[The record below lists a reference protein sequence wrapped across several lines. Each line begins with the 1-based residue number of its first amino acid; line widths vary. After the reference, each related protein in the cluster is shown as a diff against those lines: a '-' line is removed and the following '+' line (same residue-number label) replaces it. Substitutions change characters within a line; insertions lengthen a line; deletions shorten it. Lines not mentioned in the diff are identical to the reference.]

1 MAIRNQVLNLQSLF
15 VAMAAVQLA
24 TAGSGTLV
32 PLAFSEIGASQ
43 EAASFAASAYSA
55 GFLVGCFVVARS
67 IADIG
72 HIRAFASGAA
82 ITIAVAILFS
92 VSTNT
97 PFLVFLR
104 FLSGLATAGLFSIGD
119 TWINETAE
127 EKTRGRVLA
136 VYAIIVGVVA
146 VFSQFLVFVVP
157 GDIREVFVYVALFYC
172 ISIVVIS
179 TTRSSPPN
187 NETTVPIRIRG
198 LFKDA
203 PAAVLGVFAMGM
215 VSTTLLSVVPYNAA
229 QLGVEIIDVALMVAL
244 IYLGRVLFQFPL
256 GWLSDK
262 MDRRKVILI
271 ATVTATVVL
280 LLMAVLVDVDY
291 DHSVNSF
298 DYNSI
303 GFVILCV
310 ILMLLGGSLLTQYS
324 LLVAHALDRTV
335 PVYVSSAAVTML
347 LVWTL
352 GSISGPLIA
361 NLVTTFFG
369 DIALYWVN
377 FAVMFCFALYLGQRI
392 WSVEPVSRA
401 EQTFHTEVLP
411 TSTEMAPTE
420 KR

>member
-303 GFVILCV
+303 GFVILCI

>member
-1 MAIRNQVLNLQSLF
+1 
-15 VAMAAVQLA
+15 MAAVQLA

>member
-1 MAIRNQVLNLQSLF
+1 
-15 VAMAAVQLA
+15 MAAVQLA

-82 ITIAVAILFS
+82 ITIAAAILFS
-92 VSTNT
+92 VSTST
-97 PFLVFLR
+97 PFLIFLR
-104 FLSGLATAGLFSIGD
+104 FLTGLATAGLFSIGD
-119 TWINETAE
+119 TWLNETAE
-127 EKTRGRVLA
+127 DKTRGRVLA

-157 GDIREVFVYVALFYC
+157 GDIREAFVYVALFYC
-172 ISIVVIS
+172 VSIVVIS
-179 TTRSSPPN
+179 TTRSTPPN
-187 NETTVPIRIRG
+187 NETSVPIRIRG

-262 MDRRKVILI
+262 MDRRIVILI
-271 ATVTATVVL
+271 ATVTATVVF

-298 DYNSI
+298 DYNST
-303 GFVILCV
+303 GFVILCI
-310 ILMLLGGSLLTQYS
+310 ILMLLGGSLLTLYS

-361 NLVTTFFG
+361 NLATTFFG

-377 FAVMFCFALYLGQRI
+377 FSVMLCFALYLGQRI

-401 EQTFHTEVLP
+401 EQTSHTEVLP
-411 TSTEMAPTE
+411 TSTEMVPTE

>member
-15 VAMAAVQLA
+15 IAMAAVQLA

-229 QLGVEIIDVALMVAL
+229 QLGVEIIDVAFMVAL

-303 GFVILCV
+303 GFVILCI
-310 ILMLLGGSLLTQYS
+310 ILMLLGGSLLTLYS

>member
-1 MAIRNQVLNLQSLF
+1 
-15 VAMAAVQLA
+15 MAAVQLA

-82 ITIAVAILFS
+82 ITIAAAILFS
-92 VSTNT
+92 VSTST
-97 PFLVFLR
+97 PFLIFLR
-104 FLSGLATAGLFSIGD
+104 FLTGLATAGLFSIGD
-119 TWINETAE
+119 TWLNETAE
-127 EKTRGRVLA
+127 DKTRGRVLA

-157 GDIREVFVYVALFYC
+157 GDIREAFVYVALFYC
-172 ISIVVIS
+172 VSIVVIS
-179 TTRSSPPN
+179 TTRSTPPN
-187 NETTVPIRIRG
+187 NETSVPIRIRG

-262 MDRRKVILI
+262 MDRRIVILI
-271 ATVTATVVL
+271 AAVTATVVF
-280 LLMAVLVDVDY
+280 LLMAVLVDVDF

-303 GFVILCV
+303 GFVILCI
-310 ILMLLGGSLLTQYS
+310 ILMLLGGSLLTLYS

-361 NLVTTFFG
+361 NLATTFFG

-377 FAVMFCFALYLGQRI
+377 FSVMLCFALYLGQRI

-401 EQTFHTEVLP
+401 EQTSHTEVLP
-411 TSTEMAPTE
+411 TSTEMVPTE

>member
-15 VAMAAVQLA
+15 IAMAAVQLA

-92 VSTNT
+92 VSAST

-104 FLSGLATAGLFSIGD
+104 FLTGLATAGLFSIGD
-119 TWINETAE
+119 TWLNETVE
-127 EKTRGRVLA
+127 DKSRGRVLA

-157 GDIREVFVYVALFYC
+157 GDIREAFVYVALFYC
-172 ISIVVIS
+172 VSIVVIS

-187 NETTVPIRIRG
+187 NESNVPIRMRG

-203 PAAVLGVFAMGM
+203 PAAAIGVFAMGM

-229 QLGVEIIDVALMVAL
+229 QLGVAIFDVALMVA
-244 IYLGRVLFQFPL
+244 IVYLGRVLFQFPL

-262 MDRRKVILI
+262 MDRRIVILI

-303 GFVILCV
+303 GFAVLSIILV
-310 ILMLLGGSLLTQYS
+310 LLGGSLLTLYS

-335 PVYVSSAAVTML
+335 PVFVSSAAVTML

-352 GSISGPLIA
+352 GSITGPLIA
-361 NLVTTFFG
+361 NAATTYFG

-377 FAVMFCFALYLGQRI
+377 FAVMLCFALYLGQRI

-401 EQTFHTEVLP
+401 EQTSHTDVLP
-411 TSTEMAPTE
+411 TSTEMAPSE

>member
-15 VAMAAVQLA
+15 IAMAAVQLA

-303 GFVILCV
+303 GFVILCI
-310 ILMLLGGSLLTQYS
+310 ILMLLGGSLLTLYS
-324 LLVAHALDRTV
+324 LLVAHAMDRTV

-347 LVWTL
+347 FVWTL

-361 NLVTTFFG
+361 NLATTFFG

>member
-1 MAIRNQVLNLQSLF
+1 
-15 VAMAAVQLA
+15 MAAVQLA

-43 EAASFAASAYSA
+43 EAASFAASAYSL
-55 GFLVGCFVVARS
+55 GFLVGCFVVAKS
-67 IADIG
+67 ISDIG

-82 ITIAVAILFS
+82 ITIAAAILFS
-92 VSTNT
+92 VSIST
-97 PFLVFLR
+97 PFLIFLR
-104 FLSGLATAGLFSIGD
+104 FLTGLATAGLFSIGD
-119 TWINETAE
+119 TWLNETAE
-127 EKTRGRVLA
+127 DKTRGRVLA

-157 GDIREVFVYVALFYC
+157 GDIREAFVYVALFYC
-172 ISIVVIS
+172 ISILVIS
-179 TTRSSPPN
+179 TTRSTPPN
-187 NETTVPIRIRG
+187 NKSRVPIRIRG
-198 LFKDA
+198 LFDDA
-203 PAAVLGVFAMGM
+203 PAAFLGVFAMGM

-229 QLGVEIIDVALMVAL
+229 QLGVAIIDVALMVAL
-244 IYLGRVLFQFPL
+244 VYLGRVLFQFPL

-262 MDRRKVILI
+262 IDRRIVILI

-298 DYNSI
+298 GYNSI
-303 GFVILCV
+303 GFAVLSIILV
-310 ILMLLGGSLLTQYS
+310 LLGGSLLTLYS

-335 PVYVSSAAVTML
+335 PVFVSSAAVTML

-352 GSISGPLIA
+352 GSVTGPLIA
-361 NLVTTFFG
+361 NAATTYFS

-377 FAVMFCFALYLGQRI
+377 FAVMLCFSLYLGQRV
-392 WSVEPVSRA
+392 WSVGPVSRA
-401 EQTFHTEVLP
+401 EQTSHADVLP

>member
-1 MAIRNQVLNLQSLF
+1 M
-15 VAMAAVQLA
+15 
-24 TAGSGTLV
+24 
-32 PLAFSEIGASQ
+32 
-43 EAASFAASAYSA
+43 
-55 GFLVGCFVVARS
+55 
-67 IADIG
+67 
-72 HIRAFASGAA
+72 
-82 ITIAVAILFS
+82 
-92 VSTNT
+92 
-97 PFLVFLR
+97 
-104 FLSGLATAGLFSIGD
+104 
-119 TWINETAE
+119 
-127 EKTRGRVLA
+127 
-136 VYAIIVGVVA
+136 
-146 VFSQFLVFVVP
+146 P

-203 PAAVLGVFAMGM
+203 PAAVLGVFAMSM

-303 GFVILCV
+303 GFVILCI